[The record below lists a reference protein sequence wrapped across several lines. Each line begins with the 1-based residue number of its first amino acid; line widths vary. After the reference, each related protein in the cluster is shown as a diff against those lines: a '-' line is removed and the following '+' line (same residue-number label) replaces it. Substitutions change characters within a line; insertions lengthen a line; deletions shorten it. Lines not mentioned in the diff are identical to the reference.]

1 MRKYL
6 YLSAV
11 CVCMALCFVGCSKDD
26 DEPGG
31 KGAMYEVTI
40 EQSGDFRSFI
50 KSVVVV
56 ANGTRLKDGATGE
69 SLASPLILSDEELA
83 VEKVTL
89 TTTGKAIEFA
99 VSGSVVDG
107 EDGVVNEP
115 MQWVLEGE
123 PNVFR
128 LYLKNRSGSMSV
140 LEQDVS
146 DQVHDVPV
154 AGHIGDV
161 HLVLN
166 FDYEVPSEPGSGGP
180 GFDVDVDDWD
190 DVNVDIV
197 L

>member
-69 SLASPLILSDEELA
+69 SLASPVILSDEELA

-89 TTTGKAIEFA
+89 STTGKAIEFA
-99 VSGSVVDG
+99 VSGPILLIKTIS
-107 EDGVVNEP
+107 ERCIFHASSCKFQCRP
-115 MQWVLEGE
+115 TAAS
-123 PNVFR
+123 
-128 LYLKNRSGSMSV
+128 LYPLLQG
-140 LEQDVS
+140 
-146 DQVHDVPV
+146 
-154 AGHIGDV
+154 
-161 HLVLN
+161 
-166 FDYEVPSEPGSGGP
+166 
-180 GFDVDVDDWD
+180 
-190 DVNVDIV
+190 
-197 L
+197 

>member
-69 SLASPLILSDEELA
+69 SLASPLILSDEE
-83 VEKVTL
+83 
-89 TTTGKAIEFA
+89 TGRRK
-99 VSGSVVDG
+99 
-107 EDGVVNEP
+107 
-115 MQWVLEGE
+115 
-123 PNVFR
+123 
-128 LYLKNRSGSMSV
+128 
-140 LEQDVS
+140 
-146 DQVHDVPV
+146 
-154 AGHIGDV
+154 GDV
-161 HLVLN
+161 NHDGKGDRVRR
-166 FDYEVPSEPGSGGP
+166 FR
-180 GFDVDVDDWD
+180 
-190 DVNVDIV
+190 
-197 L
+197 

>member
-56 ANGTRLKDGATGE
+56 ANGTQLKDGATGE
-69 SLASPLILSDEELA
+69 SLASPVIRKQSLIPLSILSC
-83 VEKVTL
+83 
-89 TTTGKAIEFA
+89 
-99 VSGSVVDG
+99 
-107 EDGVVNEP
+107 
-115 MQWVLEGE
+115 
-123 PNVFR
+123 
-128 LYLKNRSGSMSV
+128 
-140 LEQDVS
+140 
-146 DQVHDVPV
+146 
-154 AGHIGDV
+154 
-161 HLVLN
+161 HLLSLPHNKSITYETKELN
-166 FDYEVPSEPGSGGP
+166 FRC
-180 GFDVDVDDWD
+180 
-190 DVNVDIV
+190 

>member
-99 VSGSVVDG
+99 VSGSVVTG
-107 EDGVVNEP
+107 
-115 MQWVLEGE
+115 
-123 PNVFR
+123 R
-128 LYLKNRSGSMSV
+128 T
-140 LEQDVS
+140 VS
-146 DQVHDVPV
+146 
-154 AGHIGDV
+154 
-161 HLVLN
+161 
-166 FDYEVPSEPGSGGP
+166 
-180 GFDVDVDDWD
+180 
-190 DVNVDIV
+190 
-197 L
+197 

>member
-56 ANGTRLKDGATGE
+56 ANGTQLKDGATGE
-69 SLASPLILSDEELA
+69 SLASPVILSDEELA

-89 TTTGKAIEFA
+89 STTGKAIEFA
-99 VSGSVVDG
+99 VSGGVVDG
-107 EDGVVNEP
+107 EERADAVGSDRLQKRKGDREKEP
-115 MQWVLEGE
+115 CFPGREGDK
-123 PNVFR
+123 
-128 LYLKNRSGSMSV
+128 YG
-140 LEQDVS
+140 
-146 DQVHDVPV
+146 
-154 AGHIGDV
+154 
-161 HLVLN
+161 
-166 FDYEVPSEPGSGGP
+166 
-180 GFDVDVDDWD
+180 
-190 DVNVDIV
+190 
-197 L
+197 

>member
-56 ANGTRLKDGATGE
+56 ANGTQLKDGATGE
-69 SLASPLILSDEELA
+69 SLASPVILSDEELA

-89 TTTGKAIEFA
+89 STTGKAIEFA
-99 VSGSVVDG
+99 VSG
-107 EDGVVNEP
+107 GVVNEP
-115 MQWVLEGE
+115 MQWVVTVYKNGKEIEKKSL
-123 PNVFR
+123 VFR
-128 LYLKNRSGSMSV
+128 DGKEISTDDLNLYYN
-140 LEQDVS
+140 
-146 DQVHDVPV
+146 
-154 AGHIGDV
+154 
-161 HLVLN
+161 
-166 FDYEVPSEPGSGGP
+166 
-180 GFDVDVDDWD
+180 
-190 DVNVDIV
+190 
-197 L
+197 

>member
-1 MRKYL
+1 
-6 YLSAV
+6 
-11 CVCMALCFVGCSKDD
+11 MALCFVGCSKDD

-107 EDGVVNEP
+107 EDGVVDGEDGVVNEP
-115 MQWVLEGE
+115 MQWVVTVYKNGKEIEKKSLS
-123 PNVFR
+123 FR
-128 LYLKNRSGSMSV
+128 DGKEIGMDDLNLYYN
-140 LEQDVS
+140 
-146 DQVHDVPV
+146 
-154 AGHIGDV
+154 
-161 HLVLN
+161 
-166 FDYEVPSEPGSGGP
+166 
-180 GFDVDVDDWD
+180 
-190 DVNVDIV
+190 
-197 L
+197 

>member
-1 MRKYL
+1 
-6 YLSAV
+6 
-11 CVCMALCFVGCSKDD
+11 
-26 DEPGG
+26 
-31 KGAMYEVTI
+31 MYEVTI

-115 MQWVLEGE
+115 MQWVVTVYKNGKEIEKKSLS
-123 PNVFR
+123 FR
-128 LYLKNRSGSMSV
+128 
-140 LEQDVS
+140 DV
-146 DQVHDVPV
+146 
-154 AGHIGDV
+154 
-161 HLVLN
+161 
-166 FDYEVPSEPGSGGP
+166 
-180 GFDVDVDDWD
+180 
-190 DVNVDIV
+190 
-197 L
+197 

>member
-115 MQWVLEGE
+115 MQWVVTVTKTE
-123 PNVFR
+123 R
-128 LYLKNRSGSMSV
+128 RSRKRAFLSGTGRRSV
-140 LEQDVS
+140 WMILICIIIDVT
-146 DQVHDVPV
+146 
-154 AGHIGDV
+154 A
-161 HLVLN
+161 
-166 FDYEVPSEPGSGGP
+166 
-180 GFDVDVDDWD
+180 
-190 DVNVDIV
+190 
-197 L
+197 

>member
-115 MQWVLEGE
+115 MQWVVTVYKNGKEIEKKSLS
-123 PNVFR
+123 FR
-128 LYLKNRSGSMSV
+128 DGKEIGMDDLNLYYNCRSDLNASKPSILHSLPRCNRS
-140 LEQDVS
+140 LNPQRPAVS
-146 DQVHDVPV
+146 NRSSSLYTLS
-154 AGHIGDV
+154 GH
-161 HLVLN
+161 
-166 FDYEVPSEPGSGGP
+166 
-180 GFDVDVDDWD
+180 
-190 DVNVDIV
+190 
-197 L
+197 

>member
-1 MRKYL
+1 M

-11 CVCMALCFVGCSKDD
+11 CVCMTLCFVGCSKDD

-115 MQWVLEGE
+115 MQWV
-123 PNVFR
+123 VT
-128 LYLKNRSGSMSV
+128 V
-140 LEQDVS
+140 
-146 DQVHDVPV
+146 
-154 AGHIGDV
+154 
-161 HLVLN
+161 
-166 FDYEVPSEPGSGGP
+166 
-180 GFDVDVDDWD
+180 
-190 DVNVDIV
+190 
-197 L
+197 

>member
-11 CVCMALCFVGCSKDD
+11 CVCMALCFVGCSKDA

-56 ANGTRLKDGATGE
+56 ANGTQLKDGATGE
-69 SLASPLILSDEELA
+69 SLASPVILSDEELA

-89 TTTGKAIEFA
+89 STTGKAIEFA
-99 VSGSVVDG
+99 VSGGVVDG

-115 MQWVLEGE
+115 MQWVVTVYKNGKEIEKKSL
-123 PNVFR
+123 VFR
-128 LYLKNRSGSMSV
+128 DGKEISTDDLNLYYN
-140 LEQDVS
+140 
-146 DQVHDVPV
+146 
-154 AGHIGDV
+154 
-161 HLVLN
+161 
-166 FDYEVPSEPGSGGP
+166 
-180 GFDVDVDDWD
+180 
-190 DVNVDIV
+190 
-197 L
+197 